1 MGTPW
6 QQLARCPAEE
16 RPRPPGRQRGWGM
29 GAQTPVAGKPEARV
43 PVLRSW
49 SSTKKIPLHMGTP
62 KAHGDALDTM
72 VSHHGLQ
79 ANRPMAPCP
88 DRRGALQ
95 GPKTPLPWAPAPRLS
110 PDQTRPRRA
119 GLCPQDPV
127 GQRRDKWAPLPPARG
142 PHCSR
147 FQMPS
152 PQLRS
157 SSDHGEQQGAGL
169 HHKNQK
175 VKPPV
180 VKHPSGALPRGS
192 QQLSR
197 GSWRLGLVCVQESGP
212 RDKPGDSLGAL
223 GRESPAL
230 PRSTQGTERRPE
242 SGSRLP
248 HLQGRRLLSS

>member
-6 QQLARCPAEE
+6 QRLARCPAEE
-16 RPRPPGRQRGWGM
+16 RLWTPGRQRGRGM
-29 GAQTPVAGKPEARV
+29 GAQTPAAGKPEAGV
-43 PVLRSW
+43 PVLSSR
-49 SSTKKIPLHMGTP
+49 SSTRKIPLHVGTP
-62 KAHGDALDTM
+62 KAHGDAPDAM
-72 VSHHGLQ
+72 VSHHGHQ

-88 DRRGALQ
+88 NRRGALR
-95 GPKTPLPWAPAPRLS
+95 GPDTTALGSTHESRLS
-110 PDQTRPRRA
+110 PDQTHPPRA
-119 GLCPQDPV
+119 ELCPQDCV

-152 PQLRS
+152 PQLWS
-157 SSDHGEQQGAGL
+157 SSDHDLQGAGL

-197 GSWRLGLVCVQESGP
+197 GSWRLGRVCVQESGP

-223 GRESPAL
+223 GRESASL
-230 PRSTQGTERRPE
+230 PRSTQGTEGE
-242 SGSRLP
+242 AS
-248 HLQGRRLLSS
+248 